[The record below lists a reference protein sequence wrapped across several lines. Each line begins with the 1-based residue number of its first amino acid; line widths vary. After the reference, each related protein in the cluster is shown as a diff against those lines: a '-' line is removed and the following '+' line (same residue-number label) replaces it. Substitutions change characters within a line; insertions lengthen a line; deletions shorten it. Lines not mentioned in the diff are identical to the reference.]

1 MMNDEE
7 NPRRQSSDVY
17 PDAGRA
23 CPALVRT
30 LTTPNTFEE
39 ISNEREAL
47 GWQND
52 PD

>member
-1 MMNDEE
+1 LLGFRIG
-7 NPRRQSSDVY
+7 P
-17 PDAGRA
+17 
-23 CPALVRT
+23 T